1 MSTYT
6 RTRQWFDEQVCY
18 PHDLPRPD
26 LHKVKRSPPVAG
38 PLQIK
43 IALSSHPDPT
53 WTAGRDFAIENGRNA
68 GG

>member
-26 LHKVKRSPPVAG
+26 LHKVKRSPRVAG

-43 IALSSHPDPT
+43 IALSSHPDNRRPFPGKKRQP
-53 WTAGRDFAIENGRNA
+53 ASVRGV
-68 GG
+68 